1 MKSTGIVR
9 YIDKMGRFTVPREIL
24 NNLGISLRDP
34 VEIHM
39 DGNKIILQKY
49 QPDACTVDEL
59 KDALIAAAADAGK
72 DPADYLKSAKRG
84 EQNG

>member
-9 YIDKMGRFTVPREIL
+9 YIDNMGRFTVPREIL
-24 NNLGISLRDP
+24 KNLGISLRDP
-34 VEIHM
+34 VEIYM
-39 DGNKIILQKY
+39 DGSKIILQKY
-49 QPDACTVDEL
+49 QPDTCTIEEL

-84 EQNG
+84 EPLG